1 MDRIITTKMCF
12 GCGSENPVGLHLDI
26 KSGQGTAAAEWTVT
40 ENYVGWDDTLH
51 GGILALIADEV
62 MGHVVDLRRDK
73 IVTAHLEMDFL
84 APIRLG
90 DTLRCEAKKSSTG
103 RRSVKTE
110 ALITVDGETAAKSSG
125 VYVKVA

>member
-26 KSGQGTAAAEWTVT
+26 KSGQGAAAAEWTVT

-62 MGHVVDLRRDK
+62 MGHVVDLRREK

-110 ALITVDGETAAKSSG
+110 ALITVNGETAAKSSG

>member
-62 MGHVVDLRRDK
+62 MGHVVDLRREK

-84 APIRLG
+84 TPIRLG

>member
-1 MDRIITTKMCF
+1 MDKIITTKMCF

-26 KSGQGTAAAEWTVT
+26 TSGQGTAAAEWTVT

-62 MGHVVDLRRDK
+62 MGHVVDLRREK

-110 ALITVDGETAAKSSG
+110 ALITVNGETAAKSSG

>member
-62 MGHVVDLRRDK
+62 MGHVVDLRREK

-110 ALITVDGETAAKSSG
+110 ALITVNGETAAKSSG

>member
-62 MGHVVDLRRDK
+62 MGHVVDLRREK

>member
-1 MDRIITTKMCF
+1 MDKIITTKMCF

-62 MGHVVDLRRDK
+62 MGHVVDLRREK

-110 ALITVDGETAAKSSG
+110 ALITVNGETAAKSSG